1 MKHDIAEHVM
11 TVINSCIAQLLET
24 LPFIEDQVSAEEFK
38 PYKRAVGKVINTI
51 DMEIVERVTADHP
64 DLQPWGEEPRQGP
77 D

>member
-1 MKHDIAEHVM
+1 M

-24 LPFIEDQVSAEEFK
+24 LPFVEEQVSAEEFK
-38 PYKRAVGKVINTI
+38 PYKRAVAKAINTI

-64 DLQPWGEEPRQGP
+64 DLQPWRDEPRQVS